1 MQDSNEKG
9 KRMIAIVVPVYNAQK
24 YIKQCIKSIQKQTLK
39 NYKLILVDDGS
50 EDLSGIICDN
60 LAQKDQRIIVI
71 HQENKGS
78 VEARK
83 TGVLSKQAQE
93 ADYICFV
100 DADDTLEK
108 DALEILYNTAKKYN
122 ADQVCADTRKSWKS
136 IKINSRYKAPCF
148 DIEGEKVYNQKDII
162 EKLYISCFGITNF
175 PVTLYAKLYKTRLI
189 TEAVDFKSIVK
200 FTGDDLSVTL
210 RCLPRTNK
218 LVVIPNRIYN
228 YRLGGGTSKFMAYM
242 LEDFLALYRY
252 KEKMSEQHPMPQDA
266 RYYMNIELMNIV
278 FSWLTMCK
286 KKGKYSEQE
295 IYKEIERIYHIPEI
309 YNAASELCKMEN
321 KNRIADMIKGCDCD
335 QIYYEVM
342 KSVKKDRKKDTIKGL
357 ISKL

>member
-83 TGVLSKQAQE
+83 TGVFSKQAQE

-162 EKLYISCFGITNF
+162 EKDLPIDMQSFKETALKITLDENSPKEKLVKSGNSLINDFIQTVIKKGLDRDKYGIF
-175 PVTLYAKLYKTRLI
+175 
-189 TEAVDFKSIVK
+189 EG
-200 FTGDDLSVTL
+200 FTMHLTKEKIL
-210 RCLPRTNK
+210 NNKEFYNK
-218 LVVIPNRIYN
+218 LFN
-228 YRLGGGTSKFMAYM
+228 TF
-242 LEDFLALYRY
+242 
-252 KEKMSEQHPMPQDA
+252 
-266 RYYMNIELMNIV
+266 
-278 FSWLTMCK
+278 
-286 KKGKYSEQE
+286 
-295 IYKEIERIYHIPEI
+295 HID
-309 YNAASELCKMEN
+309 YL
-321 KNRIADMIKGCDCD
+321 IK
-335 QIYYEVM
+335 
-342 KSVKKDRKKDTIKGL
+342 
-357 ISKL
+357 